1 MARVSPL
8 LELSA
13 DGGQV
18 VITRFECPTLA
29 ALIAVRL
36 VHARLKPA
44 VQCGAQGFIGVT
56 TITDWKRRTMLSIS
70 LWQNLDSI
78 YSLGNVPQHVAAARI
93 PSRLGVSTTCGIFCL
108 AGDWRRVMF
117 RIETKARSPLHP
129 LTRGHSHPGPARSPK
144 PTGETRSPGG
154 RGAQAAD

>member
-1 MARVSPL
+1 MARVTPL

-18 VITRFECPTLA
+18 VITRFECPTLS

-36 VHARLKPA
+36 IHARLKPT
-44 VQCGAQGFIGVT
+44 VQRDAQGFIGAT
-56 TITDWKRRTMLSIS
+56 TITDRKQRTMLSIS

-117 RIETKARSPLHP
+117 HGQTQTRSPLHP
-129 LTRGHSHPGPARSPK
+129 LTPGDSRPRTHPV
-144 PTGETRSPGG
+144 T
-154 RGAQAAD
+154 